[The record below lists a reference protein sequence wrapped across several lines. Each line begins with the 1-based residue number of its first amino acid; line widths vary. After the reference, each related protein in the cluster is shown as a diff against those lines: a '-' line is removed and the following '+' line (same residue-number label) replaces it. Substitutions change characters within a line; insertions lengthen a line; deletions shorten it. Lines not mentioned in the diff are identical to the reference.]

1 MSMHFTPMLMMVYLA
16 VVFAAGIGA
25 GLVIHRVYVRGT
37 DRARSDESAGGE
49 GMSGAVGFIGG
60 TAAFL
65 LSLLMLGSL
74 DHYNST
80 KAIVADEALA
90 YSAAFE
96 STNELAPEDQAKARR
111 DLVCLMRSVATN
123 SWAAA
128 QSEDLTGSDNTHAW
142 RRRASADA
150 ATVTTQTKAQ
160 ENSLNTLQTEL
171 INASKSGQ
179 QRLLAAEAELPIA
192 LWGLVC
198 LSIFILVAMLTAL
211 LRAHPNR
218 FLAVTAMVAAMLLSA
233 AMVWTL
239 SAFDQ
244 PFYKGDGVY
253 ISPRAVNA
261 VMLRLEGTYPGPAWA
276 PCEALSDS

>member
-1 MSMHFTPMLMMVYLA
+1 MEMRFTPSLIMIYLA
-16 VVFAAGIGA
+16 IVFATGIIA
-25 GLVIHRVYVRGT
+25 GLMIHRAYLRGV
-37 DRARSDESAGGE
+37 DNARPADPAGGE

-150 ATVTTQTKAQ
+150 TTVTTRTKAQ

-179 QRLLAAEAELPIA
+179 QRLLAAEADLPIA
-192 LWGLVC
+192 LWGLVF
-198 LSIFILVAMLTAL
+198 LSIFVLVAMLTAL
-211 LRAHPNR
+211 LSSYPSRI
-218 FLAVTAMVAAMLLSA
+218 LAVTSMVGALLMSA

-244 PFYKGDGVY
+244 PFDQGDGVY
-253 ISPRAVNA
+253 ISPRDINA
-261 VMLRLEGTYPGPAWA
+261 VMVRMEGTYPGAAWA
-276 PCEALSDS
+276 PCELLADR